1 MGEFM
6 MGDTVVIRLLRLST
20 LEAEAG
26 ALLRVQD
33 QSELQGTKMVGEM
46 ARQLKALST
55 LPALLSS
62 IPSNH
67 MVAHN
72 HL

>member
-6 MGDTVVIRLLRLST
+6 MGDMGVICLMRLIT

-46 ARQLKALST
+46 AQQLRALT
-55 LPALLSS
+55 AYPEVL
-62 IPSNH
+62 N
-67 MVAHN
+67 
-72 HL
+72 